1 MALLSAIKADAELF
15 TYYERKIAESKN
27 RMNVLNPVKNKLF
40 AGIIS
45 VVDRKEEKVKK
56 VG

>member
-40 AGIIS
+40 AGIIA